1 MKNIQTQQGFRHE
14 ILKNKTLYL
23 MFLPIVIYYLLFA
36 YLPMSGIVVAFKEFN
51 YRDGLF
57 FSPWNGLKNFEY
69 LYASGKLW
77 MVTQTTV
84 LFNIVFLSLYT
95 FFSLLVALFISEM
108 KGRFFKRTAQ
118 SFLFLP
124 YFISWVVVAVFVYNF
139 FNYDYGFI
147 NNLLKVCGLKP
158 LDLYSNP
165 AYWYFLLPVLYVWK
179 WIGFGTVLYLAAIMG
194 IDQESYE
201 AAALDGAT
209 AFQKVWHIT
218 LPALRP
224 TIIILVLLG
233 IGRILRGEFDMFFQ
247 LIGNNG
253 LLLDSTDIIDTLVFR
268 SLMGT
273 QDYGMAAAAGFYQS
287 VLCFVVIVVVNSV
300 VKKVDKDYALF

>member
-1 MKNIQTQQGFRHE
+1 MRDMQQKNGFRHE
-14 ILKNKTLYL
+14 ILKNKVLYL

-36 YLPMSGIVVAFKEFN
+36 YLPMTGIVVAFKEFN

-77 MVTQTTV
+77 MVTRTTV
-84 LFNIVFLSLYT
+84 LFNVIFLSLYT
-95 FFSLLVALFISEM
+95 FFSLAIALFIAEM

-124 YFISWVVVAVFVYNF
+124 YFISWVVVSVFVYNF

-147 NNLLKVCGLKP
+147 SNIIKSFGLKP

-165 AYWYFLLPVLYVWK
+165 AYWYFLLPILYVWK
-179 WIGFGTVLYLAAIMG
+179 WVGFGTVLYLAAIMG

-201 AAALDGAT
+201 AAALDGAN

-224 TIIILVLLG
+224 TIVILALLG
-233 IGRILRGEFDMFFQ
+233 VGRILRGEFDMFFQ

-253 LLLDSTDIIDTLVFR
+253 LLLDATDIIDTLVFR

-287 VLCFVVIVVVNSV
+287 VLCFAVIVTVNSI